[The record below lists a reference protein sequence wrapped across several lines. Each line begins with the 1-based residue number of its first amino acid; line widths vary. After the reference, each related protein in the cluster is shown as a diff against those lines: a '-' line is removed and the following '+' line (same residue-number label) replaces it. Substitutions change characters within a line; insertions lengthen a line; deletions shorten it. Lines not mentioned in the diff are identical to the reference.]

1 MVITLTVPLVA
12 LFAPAEAGDPA
23 PLLRRGTELYKAG
36 VYDKAAE
43 AFEAAWRVAPTPT
56 TALNL
61 AQALEGAGRP
71 ADALMWYGR
80 VTESEA
86 SGPRHE
92 AALAGRRHLQG
103 HGFLAVTCGPPGA
116 VLAAG
121 PQRGAC
127 PTFGVYLPAGTH
139 PLSLRAEGRAPF
151 EGTVEIPGGDRVERT
166 LELPLIVETP
176 VVLPPPQEALRP
188 PPTSEPAAATATEA
202 DVGVAETLPP
212 ASDPG
217 SGDTAPAVPAWVGYT
232 VAGVGAA
239 ALVLGGLYYAKADD
253 DAEKAAGRPESR
265 DRSTL
270 EDDFERHRT
279 VAYGGL
285 GLGGALVLAGGG
297 LLIFGGAF

>member
-1 MVITLTVPLVA
+1 MVTSLFVSLVA
-12 LFAPAEAGDPA
+12 LLAPAEVGDPA

-43 AFEAAWRVAPTPT
+43 AFDAAWRLAPTPT

-71 ADALMWYGR
+71 AEALDWYGR
-80 VTESEA
+80 VMESEA

-116 VLAAG
+116 ALTAG

-139 PLSLRAEGRAPF
+139 PLSLRADGRAPYD
-151 EGTVEIPGGDRVERT
+151 GTVSIPGGTRVERT
-166 LELPLIVETP
+166 LDLRL
-176 VVLPPPQEALRP
+176 VVAAPAPPPA
-188 PPTSEPAAATATEA
+188 SEPAPAVAAA
-202 DVGVAETLPP
+202 VQP
-212 ASDPG
+212 APAPVEPAPEPD
-217 SGDTAPAVPAWVGYT
+217 PAVPAWVGYT

-239 ALVLGGLYYAKADD
+239 ALIVGGLYYAKAAD
-253 DAEKAAGRPESR
+253 DAERADGRPDSR
-265 DRSTL
+265 ARDTL
-270 EDDFERHRT
+270 EDDFDRHRA
-279 VAYGGL
+279 VGYGGL
-285 GLGGALVLAGGG
+285 GVGGALVLAGGG
-297 LLIFGGAF
+297 LLVFGGAF

>member
-1 MVITLTVPLVA
+1 MVITLTVSLVA
-12 LFAPAEAGDPA
+12 LFAPADAGDPA

-43 AFEAAWRVAPTPT
+43 AFEAAWRITPTPT

-71 ADALMWYGR
+71 AEALEWYAR

-86 SGPRHE
+86 AGPRHE

-127 PTFGVYLPAGTH
+127 PTFGVYLSAGTH
-139 PLSLRAEGRAPF
+139 PLSLRADGRAPYD
-151 EGTVEIPGGDRVERT
+151 GTVEIPGGVRVERT

-176 VVLPPPQEALRP
+176 VVLPPTAPPAPEPQAE
-188 PPTSEPAAATATEA
+188 
-202 DVGVAETLPP
+202 VAETHAP
-212 ASDPG
+212 ASIPFEPAPAD
-217 SGDTAPAVPAWVGYT
+217 AEPAVPAWIGYT
-232 VAGVGAA
+232 VAGVGAV
-239 ALVLGGLYYAKADD
+239 ALVFGGLFHAEADD

-265 DRSTL
+265 ARSAV

-279 VAYGGL
+279 LAYGGL

-297 LLIFGGAF
+297 LLVFGGAF